1 MNRTRRYWRWL
12 KRALII
18 YAVYIVVGTLLLDA
32 SPAELT
38 FSPGA
43 TFGEYRQMIVQLLF
57 AMSFLVV
64 QFVALFWFLA
74 RGTYYVVYPNEYDHT
89 FSDVRGQPAAVR
101 STKEVL
107 RLFMGF
113 KNFKQM
119 GGYPP
124 HGILFEGPPGTGKT
138 LMAKAIAGQAQVPIL
153 VADGSRF
160 MSMFFGI
167 GNIKV
172 RRMFTR
178 ARAMSDKYG
187 GAVIFIDELDALGA
201 SRGAVSQ
208 RMTPAPQDSPA
219 HKIVMGAGMGG
230 AGMGIVNELLVG
242 LDGFVQPKGLWRHV
256 KRMLRLGK
264 PKVPFYNILIIG
276 ATNRAATLDPALLR
290 PGRFDRKIHVGLPDH
305 EGREDIAK
313 YYLAKVR
320 HEPIDT
326 AKLARMSKGYSPAM
340 IKNIVNEALIFALQD
355 GRDALRWDDLW
366 QAKLVEEIGLKQP
379 VKYTPREKE
388 MVAVHEAGHAVAS
401 YTLEKGELQIQVI
414 TIQKREGALG
424 LVHGQEVEEMYTRT
438 QKQILARIQ
447 VSLAGLAAEDVW
459 FGQTTTGPSSDLQNA
474 TQLAAAYVGLFGMGK
489 SLISVGAM
497 QPTPMDG
504 DPIRAVLSDPD
515 RKKEI
520 EELLATCRRQ
530 VTVLLRE
537 KRHVVEG
544 IRDALLDREELI
556 GDEIEELM
564 AELGE
569 REPLSVA
576 VTGNG
581 PVAAEAEVVEEP
593 APRKR
598 RAAGRSGDGRG
609 NGRGS
614 GRGTSRRRGRG
625 NEPPDGPPGGA
636 TPPQPPNTEG

>member
-1 MNRTRRYWRWL
+1 MNRTRRYGRLL

-18 YAVYIVVGTLLLDA
+18 YAIYLTVGFFLLDA
-32 SPAELT
+32 SPAQLT
-38 FSPGA
+38 LHPGS
-43 TFGEYRQMIVQLLF
+43 TFAEYRQLIVQLLF
-57 AMSFLVV
+57 AMSFLVI

-74 RGTYYVVYPNEYDHT
+74 RGTYHVVYPNEYDHT
-89 FSDVRGQPAAVR
+89 FEDVRGQPAAVR

-138 LMAKAIAGQAQVPIL
+138 LMAKAIAGHAQVPIL

-201 SRGAVSQ
+201 SRGGVSQ
-208 RMTPAPQDSPA
+208 RMEGSEREARVPR
-219 HKIVMGAGMGG
+219 IVMGAGMGG

-242 LDGFVQPKGLWRHV
+242 LDGFVQPRGLMRHI
-256 KRMLRLGK
+256 RRTLRLGK

-276 ATNRAATLDPALLR
+276 ATNRAQALDPALLR

-305 EGREDIAK
+305 EGRQDIAR

-320 HEPIDT
+320 HEPIDIE
-326 AKLARMSKGYSPAM
+326 KFARMSQGYSPAR
-340 IKNIVNEALIFALQD
+340 IKNVVNEALIFALQD

-379 VKYTPREKE
+379 VKLTAREKE
-388 MVAVHEAGHAVAS
+388 MVAVHEAAHAVAS
-401 YTLEKGELQIQVI
+401 YTLQRGDRQIQVI

-424 LVHGQEVEEMYTRT
+424 LVHGQSVEDLYTES
-438 QKQILARIQ
+438 QHQLLAEIQ
-447 VSLAGLAAEDVW
+447 VFLAGLAAERIW
-459 FGQTTTGPSSDLQNA
+459 FGQTTTGPGSDLVQA
-474 TQLAAAYVGLFGMGK
+474 TRLAAAYVGLAGMGK
-489 SLISVGAM
+489 SLISVAAAVDPL
-497 QPTPMDG
+497 QDG
-504 DPIRAVLSDPD
+504 NPVKVVLADPER
-515 RKKEI
+515 RKEVDD
-520 EELLATCRRQ
+520 LLASCRKQ
-530 VTVLLRE
+530 VEQLLLG

-544 IRDALLDREELI
+544 VRDALLEREELI
-556 GDEIEELM
+556 GDEIETLM

-569 REPLSVA
+569 REPLPVPVA
-576 VTGNG
+576 GNG
-581 PVAAEAEVVEEP
+581 GS
-593 APRKR
+593 
-598 RAAGRSGDGRG
+598 AGDLPGGNGSASGDGD
-609 NGRGS
+609 GS
-614 GRGTSRRRGRG
+614 APSSDV
-625 NEPPDGPPGGA
+625 PPPPHRS
-636 TPPQPPNTEG
+636 